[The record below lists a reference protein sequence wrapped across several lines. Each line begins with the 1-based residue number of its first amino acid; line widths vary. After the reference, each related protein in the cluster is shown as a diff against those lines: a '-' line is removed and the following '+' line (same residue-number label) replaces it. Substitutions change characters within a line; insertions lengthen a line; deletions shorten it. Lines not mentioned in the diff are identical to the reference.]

1 MYPGPGSSHN
11 LTRGK
16 SPPNPTIVLVHGA
29 WADASSWN
37 AVASELQSQGFTVL
51 APPNLLR
58 AAAIDAPYVASFI
71 EQRTTGPVV
80 LVGHSYGGFVITN
93 AGTGGGDVRALVYVD
108 AFLPDEGENVFAILG
123 GSGSALDVPD
133 PTTVLDI
140 VGYPGA
146 PEGDAELPEAGY
158 GAHGLRAGPAG
169 GRTVVDRGEPAAD
182 HPGCHTTPS
191 GAPAWKSLPSWAVV
205 GTEDRV
211 IPPDTQR
218 HMASRARATRRP
230 RWPGPGCSTWVC
242 TGGRHPSGSGRCV
255 EHRRPESSTCSGR
268 TVPRVR
274 SATQHPTSSGR
285 ERAVRGRC
293 AGAGL
298 DGFRDREPAPDGVVV
313 RRRADGSSG

>member
-1 MYPGPGSSHN
+1 MP
-11 LTRGK
+11 K
-16 SPPNPTIVLVHGA
+16 PTIVLVHGA

-58 AAAIDAPYVASFI
+58 RVGIDAPYVASFLA
-71 EQRTTGPVV
+71 QRTSGPVV

-108 AFLPDEGENVFAILG
+108 AFAPEEGETVFQILG

-146 PEGDAELPEAGY
+146 PEGDADAFLKPDSVHTAFAQDLSEA
-158 GAHGLRAGPAG
+158 
-169 GRTVVDRGEPAAD
+169 DRWLIVASQRPIALAAN
-182 HPGCHTTPS
+182 TTPS
-191 GAPAWKSLPSWAVV
+191 GPAAWKTLPSWAVV

-218 HMASRARATRRP
+218 HMASRAGATITEVA
-230 RWPGPGCSTWVC
+230 GSHVSMVS
-242 TGGRHPSGSGRCV
+242 HPEV
-255 EHRRPESSTCSGR
+255 AIEAILAAVSSIG
-268 TVPRVR
+268 
-274 SATQHPTSSGR
+274 
-285 ERAVRGRC
+285 
-293 AGAGL
+293 
-298 DGFRDREPAPDGVVV
+298 D
-313 RRRADGSSG
+313 